1 MVSNLRSHDI
11 VYLLGVIV
19 YILTR
24 FYREHEVELGLVKIR
39 FFAVAV
45 TVRERIFAF
54 RSRLCRREAK
64 EKQGKK
70 IFSKIFENLVGIRPL
85 AAFSIVEG

>member
-24 FYREHEVELGLVKIR
+24 FYREHEVELGHLYK
-39 FFAVAV
+39 
-45 TVRERIFAF
+45 
-54 RSRLCRREAK
+54 SQLCP
-64 EKQGKK
+64 QD
-70 IFSKIFENLVGIRPL
+70 L
-85 AAFSIVEG
+85 

>member
-24 FYREHEVELGLVKIR
+24 FYREHEVELGLNKTHSDTKPTIR
-39 FFAVAV
+39 FF
-45 TVRERIFAF
+45 I
-54 RSRLCRREAK
+54 
-64 EKQGKK
+64 
-70 IFSKIFENLVGIRPL
+70 
-85 AAFSIVEG
+85 

>member
-24 FYREHEVELGLVKIR
+24 FYREHEVELGLKKTALTAGGYR
-39 FFAVAV
+39 A
-45 TVRERIFAF
+45 
-54 RSRLCRREAK
+54 SRL
-64 EKQGKK
+64 
-70 IFSKIFENLVGIRPL
+70 
-85 AAFSIVEG
+85 

>member
-24 FYREHEVELGLVKIR
+24 FYREHEFELGLLLYPDCINCTDMICFISCYKVYLMC
-39 FFAVAV
+39 
-45 TVRERIFAF
+45 E
-54 RSRLCRREAK
+54 
-64 EKQGKK
+64 
-70 IFSKIFENLVGIRPL
+70 
-85 AAFSIVEG
+85 

>member
-24 FYREHEVELGLVKIR
+24 FYREHEVELGLNINDNQCV
-39 FFAVAV
+39 
-45 TVRERIFAF
+45 
-54 RSRLCRREAK
+54 S
-64 EKQGKK
+64 
-70 IFSKIFENLVGIRPL
+70 P
-85 AAFSIVEG
+85 